1 MTTALASPPIGGIG
15 RAKGVEADMV
25 GVVAMASVVED
36 FETQPC
42 KKQREDVETP
52 AKTIASYFLPVPKAG
67 EKPFSPPRSN
77 NIMSYFKK
85 TPPATCKSSTL
96 DKAKETADQTP
107 ETLGKTKTHRLSRE
121 KPPGKGVNLSK
132 QLNGI
137 QMKSRE
143 EVVVI
148 ADSSNDSC
156 SVVQSGREELVTGI
170 LGSDTAALL
179 AQISADNYVMED
191 IQEETTS
198 CQTLRKDLEEKVLKT
213 PPKKRKFTKKKQKM
227 KPESEDKPPQVL
239 LEKPLKEDEEKG
251 KDKPS
256 VKTKSGVKQAPR
268 VQVSRESDSALCETS
283 LEGNQ
288 DGVFSLNDST
298 VTISF
303 EEFLESQKEGGASA
317 SPAGLEAERREA
329 VEQSPPLQLSPR
341 IVTTQ
346 AQVHRVFQPPGSAG
360 PAKKPQKKIAS
371 IFCKNRRDD
380 EVQFVEIRQLAW
392 DENAE
397 QAAPKR
403 KSNVVMEEEEL
414 ELAVIETAASSPP
427 KPKCTLEE
435 KKQFMDAFKKP
446 TPDGSKSRLKKGPS
460 KQKEATEKAVNQQ
473 EEGEK
478 CHRTEKDEEQESD
491 SATEKGKDGKLAAAE
506 RRGGKLTKKGR
517 KCAAKAEEDAANTVT
532 AEEVL
537 GAGKNLNQ
545 EEAVEQRSTAVTP
558 VPAEKTNRKLTRGGA
573 KQKSAG
579 STPSTNM
586 HQGELAARH
595 NKLSQDS
602 PVQVS
607 TPRMSRLKGGA
618 YSSEMITVPDDT
630 QSPISPRGSRKAAGG
645 EDSEMTPRSSK
656 KKNTLKA
663 KKLVQKAKTLKQKS
677 SKGSVESAESLRRS
691 SRQQDLPTRKS
702 YYEDE
707 DSVVMVEDLIED
719 CSPASD
725 VLSARRNQKKLRSLN
740 DVLGKNVAPKN
751 SADSKAALC
760 KKAPKTG
767 VISIFDDSSRDDSEN
782 SQGDEQFRAKRDFL
796 KSGLP
801 DTLKRQIAKTAASRE
816 VYSIACASFQA
827 VTHVLQRSPECAMWT
842 LTWPSSP
849 LLKQLRE
856 DSDKLT
862 ITKAAK
868 CVISLGEF
876 TDLKSRSTSVKP
888 TIELSGWR
896 VDFSEEVK
904 KCLLEEIRSSNPPF
918 PVRRFYNW
926 FMKKRTEHLLLPI
939 AAAPDPEEASCLPV
953 DQQQTGR
960 KRKRCE
966 DGGEGDKAPKRK
978 RASRGESAV
987 ILIGDSPENARDRP
1001 ARRGRGAAAEEACR
1015 EAPVKGRLSRGSRHK
1030 QKQQDDV
1037 IVLEDNKQPAS
1048 DAAKQ
1053 DSVKEDVLWTEK
1065 YQPQHSSEVIG
1076 NSVAVK
1082 KLHSWLK
1089 EWKLRADREEKKKQ
1103 KEKKQEKEKSE
1114 AWDDDDFKDDQ
1125 SEDELEDLL
1134 CNTVLIT
1141 GPPGVGKTAAVY
1153 ACAQELGFKVFE
1165 VNASSQ
1171 RSGRQIL
1178 SQLKEATQSHQVDIQ
1193 GVNAHK
1199 PSYFSS
1205 SSTVSKSLFNTI
1217 TNSPKKVNS
1226 PRKVVSSPRKPPQS
1240 PRGAGPK
1247 KRKLAPTALADFFN
1261 VKARAKDKE
1270 KGKPG
1275 KEEKHVDEE
1284 KLQKPP
1290 KAKKGGTQEKEAL
1303 ATKPASENKAV
1314 LTEEPSKKTATSL
1327 ILFEEVDVIFEDD
1340 SGFLAAIKTFMTTAK
1355 RPVILTTSDPTFNLM
1370 FDGCFEEIH
1379 FKTPSVVNVASYL
1392 QLLCLTE
1399 NLRTDVKDFSS
1410 LLALNN
1416 CDIRQSLLHL
1426 QFWTRTGGG
1435 SLVDRP
1441 LSVPAVT
1448 ESHVEKN
1455 GPVVRAGAKQCA
1467 ESKPVCL
1474 QPREALRDVPKCDVG
1489 CSENLLGLQNVAHS
1503 QDLLSVLQPKTST
1516 AGDWTKPLQL
1526 LAECRGT
1533 RLDFTYSNL
1542 ELLLPLPVRFLPESN
1557 EKPPAEEADPEPEP
1571 MALSQKADIPL
1582 ESVGSAE
1589 PSPLKVSSRM
1599 KRKRRLELLLDDRDL
1614 FQSDSDS
1621 EDSFQSLPP
1630 TAPTSHAK
1638 ENPIKSDAA
1647 SKPAFVK
1654 PVKKPQTPAEHTC
1667 SRLVSQCL
1675 DSLSEF
1681 LDHMSF
1687 LDSSLLKEHVEK
1699 EGPCKWDQSRWS
1711 AAEIKNGLSDERRS
1725 EGCDWWGSR
1734 SSAEIKVAVEALSFQ
1749 KCRTVIS
1756 EAMEGTLSQCK
1767 ELGKDPTEE
1776 LTLPVSAHRNGV
1788 SFIQSAPCKPSSVV
1802 HKRAEIMKTVFS
1814 NKSFISQGNRQAA
1827 VVDYLPTLRAI
1838 CRAEKLKEKCRV
1850 KRRFLH
1856 YLKGMN
1862 LDLPKQTV
1870 DALAADFP

>member
-1 MTTALASPPIGGIG
+1 
-15 RAKGVEADMV
+15 
-25 GVVAMASVVED
+25 
-36 FETQPC
+36 
-42 KKQREDVETP
+42 
-52 AKTIASYFLPVPKAG
+52 
-67 EKPFSPPRSN
+67 
-77 NIMSYFKK
+77 
-85 TPPATCKSSTL
+85 
-96 DKAKETADQTP
+96 
-107 ETLGKTKTHRLSRE
+107 
-121 KPPGKGVNLSK
+121 
-132 QLNGI
+132 
-137 QMKSRE
+137 
-143 EVVVI
+143 
-148 ADSSNDSC
+148 
-156 SVVQSGREELVTGI
+156 
-170 LGSDTAALL
+170 
-179 AQISADNYVMED
+179 
-191 IQEETTS
+191 
-198 CQTLRKDLEEKVLKT
+198 
-213 PPKKRKFTKKKQKM
+213 M
-227 KPESEDKPPQVL
+227 KPESEDKPPQVS

-256 VKTKSGVKQAPR
+256 VKTKSRVKQAPR

-317 SPAGLEAERREA
+317 SPAGLEAERREV

-360 PAKKPQKKIAS
+360 QAKKPQKKIAS

-380 EVQFVEIRQLAW
+380 EVQFIEIRQLAC

-414 ELAVIETAASSPP
+414 ELAVIEIAASGSP

-446 TPDGSKSRLKKGPS
+446 TPDGSKSRLKKGPG

-478 CHRTEKDEEQESD
+478 SHRTEKDEEQESD
-491 SATEKGKDGKLAAAE
+491 STTEKGKDGKLAAEE
-506 RRGGKLTKKGR
+506 RRGGKLTKRGR

-537 GAGKNLNQ
+537 GAGRNLNQ

-558 VPAEKTNRKLTRGGA
+558 VPAEKTNRKLTRGGT

-586 HQGELAARH
+586 HEGELAARH

-607 TPRMSRLKGGA
+607 TPRMSRQKSGA
-618 YSSEMITVPDDT
+618 YRSEMITVPDDT
-630 QSPISPRGSRKAAGG
+630 QSPISPRGSRKAAAG

-663 KKLVQKAKTLKQKS
+663 KKLVQKAKALKQKS

-707 DSVVMVEDLIED
+707 DSVVMVEDSIED

-751 SADSKAALC
+751 SADSKAAVC

-801 DTLKRQIAKTAASRE
+801 DILKIQIARTAASRE
-816 VYSIACASFQA
+816 VYSITCASFQA

-856 DSDKLT
+856 DSDELT

-876 TDLKSRSTSVKP
+876 TDLKSRTTSVKP

-918 PVRRFYNW
+918 PVRKFYNW

-939 AAAPDPEEASCLPV
+939 VAPPDPEEASCLPM
-953 DQQQTGR
+953 DELQTGG
-960 KRKRCE
+960 KRKRRE
-966 DGGEGDKAPKRK
+966 EGGEGDKAPKRQ
-978 RASRGESAV
+978 RAGRRESAV
-987 ILIGDSPENARDRP
+987 ILISDSPENARDRP
-1001 ARRGRGAAAEEACR
+1001 ARRGRGTAAEEACR
-1015 EAPVKGRLSRGSRHK
+1015 EAPVKGRLSRGSRRK

-1053 DSVKEDVLWTEK
+1053 DSVKEDILWTEK

-1327 ILFEEVDVIFEDD
+1327 ILFEELRDLVAHAEVVKLFVM
-1340 SGFLAAIKTFMTTAK
+1340 KVK
-1355 RPVILTTSDPTFNLM
+1355 
-1370 FDGCFEEIH
+1370 
-1379 FKTPSVVNVASYL
+1379 VNVASYL

-1410 LLALNN
+1410 LLSLNN

-1448 ESHVEKN
+1448 EFHVEKH
-1455 GPVVRAGAKQCA
+1455 GPVVRAGAKQSA

-1474 QPREALRDVPKCDVG
+1474 QPREALCDVPKCDVG

-1503 QDLLSVLQPKTST
+1503 QDLLSVLQPKIST
-1516 AGDWTKPLQL
+1516 AGDWSKPLQL

-1557 EKPPAEEADPEPEP
+1557 EKPPTEEADPEPEP

-1582 ESVGSAE
+1582 ESVSSAE

-1654 PVKKPQTPAEHTC
+1654 PVKKPQTPAEQTC
-1667 SRLVSQCL
+1667 SQLVSQCL

-1687 LDSSLLKEHVEK
+1687 LDSSLLKEDVEK

-1711 AAEIKNGLSDERRS
+1711 AAEIKNGLSDERRLLHLQFWTRT
-1725 EGCDWWGSR
+1725 GGGSLVDR
-1734 SSAEIKVAVEALSFQ
+1734 PLSVPAVTEFHVEKHGPVVRAGAKQSAESKPVCLQPREALCDVP
-1749 KCRTVIS
+1749 KCDVGCS
-1756 EAMEGTLSQCK
+1756 ENLLGLQNVAHSQDLLSVLQVR
-1767 ELGKDPTEE
+1767 P
-1776 LTLPVSAHRNGV
+1776 P
-1788 SFIQSAPCKPSSVV
+1788 Q
-1802 HKRAEIMKTVFS
+1802 
-1814 NKSFISQGNRQAA
+1814 
-1827 VVDYLPTLRAI
+1827 
-1838 CRAEKLKEKCRV
+1838 
-1850 KRRFLH
+1850 
-1856 YLKGMN
+1856 
-1862 LDLPKQTV
+1862 
-1870 DALAADFP
+1870 

>member
-1 MTTALASPPIGGIG
+1 FVS
-15 RAKGVEADMV
+15 
-25 GVVAMASVVED
+25 
-36 FETQPC
+36 QPC

-52 AKTIASYFLPVPKAG
+52 AKTIASYFLPVPKAV

-85 TPPATCKSSTL
+85 TPPATCKSTTL

-179 AQISADNYVMED
+179 AQISADSYVMED

-380 EVQFVEIRQLAW
+380 EVQFVEIRQLAC

-397 QAAPKR
+397 QEAPKR

-414 ELAVIETAASSPP
+414 ELAVIETAASSPL

-446 TPDGSKSRLKKGPS
+446 TLDGSKSRLKKGPS

-630 QSPISPRGSRKAAGG
+630 QSPIRMRFSRVFPRSPRGSRKAAGG

-663 KKLVQKAKTLKQKS
+663 KKLVQKAKALKQKS

-707 DSVVMVEDLIED
+707 DSVVMVEDSIED

-751 SADSKAALC
+751 SAGTVKLH
-760 KKAPKTG
+760 
-767 VISIFDDSSRDDSEN
+767 RDDSEN

-953 DQQQTGR
+953 DQQQTGG

-966 DGGEGDKAPKRK
+966 DGGEGDNAPKRK

-1114 AWDDDDFKDDQ
+1114 
-1125 SEDELEDLL
+1125 
-1134 CNTVLIT
+1134 
-1141 GPPGVGKTAAVY
+1141 
-1153 ACAQELGFKVFE
+1153 
-1165 VNASSQ
+1165 
-1171 RSGRQIL
+1171 
-1178 SQLKEATQSHQVDIQ
+1178 
-1193 GVNAHK
+1193 
-1199 PSYFSS
+1199 
-1205 SSTVSKSLFNTI
+1205 
-1217 TNSPKKVNS
+1217 KVNS

-1261 VKARAKDKE
+1261 VKERAKDKE

-1290 KAKKGGTQEKEAL
+1290 KAKKGGTQEKEVL

-1327 ILFEEVDVIFEDD
+1327 ILFEELRDLVAHAEVVKLLASCSSVSIKVDVIFEDD

-1379 FKTPSVVNVASYL
+1379 FKTPSVVSFKMDVMVNNNARRFSKSPLFPHQVNVASYL

-1455 GPVVRAGAKQCA
+1455 GPVVRAGAKQCV

-1503 QDLLSVLQPKTST
+1503 QDLLSVLQPNIST

-1621 EDSFQSLPP
+1621 EDSFQSVPP

-1654 PVKKPQTPAEHTC
+1654 PVKKHQTPAEHTC
-1667 SRLVSQCL
+1667 SRLVSRCL

-1687 LDSSLLKEHVEK
+1687 LDSSLLKEAVEK

-1756 EAMEGTLSQCK
+1756 EAMDGTLNQCK

-1788 SFIQSAPCKPSSVV
+1788 SFIQSAPCKP
-1802 HKRAEIMKTVFS
+1802 
-1814 NKSFISQGNRQAA
+1814 
-1827 VVDYLPTLRAI
+1827 
-1838 CRAEKLKEKCRV
+1838 
-1850 KRRFLH
+1850 RFLH

>member
-1 MTTALASPPIGGIG
+1 
-15 RAKGVEADMV
+15 MV

-52 AKTIASYFLPVPKAG
+52 AKTIASYFLPVPKAA

-85 TPPATCKSSTL
+85 TPPATCKSSIL
-96 DKAKETADQTP
+96 NKAKETADQPPEALSSKETP
-107 ETLGKTKTHRLSRE
+107 GKTKKHRLGRE
-121 KPPGKGVNLSK
+121 KQLGKGVNLSK

-137 QMKSRE
+137 QNKSRE
-143 EVVVI
+143 EAVVI
-148 ADSSNDSC
+148 ADSSSDSC
-156 SVVQSGREELVTGI
+156 SVVKSGREELGTAI

-179 AQISADNYVMED
+179 AQISADSYVV
-191 IQEETTS
+191 EETLS
-198 CQTLRKDLEEKVLKT
+198 GKTLRKDLEEKLLKT
-213 PPKKRKFTKKKQKM
+213 PAKKRKYTKRKQKV

-239 LEKPLKEDEEKG
+239 LEKPLKQDEEKG
-251 KDKPS
+251 KDPAL
-256 VKTKSGVKQAPR
+256 KTKSRARQAPQI
-268 VQVSRESDSALCETS
+268 QVSRESDSAPCETS
-283 LEGNQ
+283 LEGNR
-288 DGVFSLNDST
+288 DDAFRLNDST

-317 SPAGLEAERREA
+317 SPAGLEAGCRE
-329 VEQSPPLQLSPR
+329 VGEQSPPLQLSPR
-341 IVTTQ
+341 TVTTQ
-346 AQVHRVFQPPGSAG
+346 AQVHRVFQPLTSACR
-360 PAKKPQKKIAS
+360 AKKPQKKIAS

-380 EVQFVEIRQLAW
+380 EVQFVEIGQVAC
-392 DENAE
+392 DENTE

-403 KSNVVMEEEEL
+403 KSNVVIEEEEL
-414 ELAVIETAASSPP
+414 ELAVIETAANIPP

-446 TPDGSKSRLKKGPS
+446 TPDTSKSRLKKRPG

-478 CHRTEKDEEQESD
+478 SDRTEKVEEQESD
-491 SATEKGKDGKLAAAE
+491 TATEKGKDGKLAAAE
-506 RRGGKLTKKGR
+506 RRDRKRTKKGM
-517 KCAAKAEEDAANTVT
+517 KCTAKPEEDAANTVT
-532 AEEVL
+532 AEEVSR
-537 GAGKNLNQ
+537 AGKNLTQ

-558 VPAEKTNRKLTRGGA
+558 LPAEKTNRKLTRGGA
-573 KQKSAG
+573 KQTSAG
-579 STPSTNM
+579 STTVTNM

-595 NKLSQDS
+595 SKLSPDS
-602 PVQVS
+602 PVQGS
-607 TPRMSRLKGGA
+607 TPRMSRRKGGA
-618 YSSEMITVPDDT
+618 YRSEMITAPDDA
-630 QSPISPRGSRKAAGG
+630 QSPIRMRFTRVFPRSPRGSRKAASG

-663 KKLVQKAKTLKQKS
+663 KKLVKKARALKQKS

-707 DSVVMVEDLIED
+707 DSVVMVEDSKED
-719 CSPASD
+719 CSPAPD

-740 DVLGKNVAPKN
+740 DVLGKNAAPKN

-760 KKAPKTG
+760 KKVPKTG

-782 SQGDEQFRAKRDFL
+782 SQDDQQFRAKRDFL

-816 VYSIACASFQA
+816 VYSIACVSFQA
-827 VTHVLQRSPECAMWT
+827 VTHVLQRSPECALWT
-842 LTWPSSP
+842 LTWPASP

-856 DSDKLT
+856 DSDELT

-876 TDLKSRSTSVKP
+876 TDLKSRSTFVKP

-939 AAAPDPEEASCLPV
+939 AAAPDPGEASCLPM
-953 DQQQTGR
+953 DQLQTGG

-978 RASRGESAV
+978 RAGRGESAV

-1001 ARRGRGAAAEEACR
+1001 ARRGRGAAVEEACR
-1015 EAPVKGRLSRGSRHK
+1015 EAPVKGRLSRGSRRK
-1030 QKQQDDV
+1030 QQQQQQQQQQDDV
-1037 IVLEDNKQPAS
+1037 IVLEDNKQPAC

-1076 NSVAVK
+1076 NSGAVK

-1114 AWDDDDFKDDQ
+1114 AWDDDDFKNDQ
-1125 SEDELEDLL
+1125 SEDEMEDLL

-1199 PSYFSS
+1199 PSYFN

-1217 TNSPKKVNS
+1217 TNSPRKMKS
-1226 PRKVVSSPRKPPQS
+1226 PRKVISSPTKPPQS
-1240 PRGAGPK
+1240 PRGAGTK
-1247 KRKLAPTALADFFN
+1247 KGKLAPTALADFFN
-1261 VKARAKDKE
+1261 VKARAKDK

-1284 KLQKPP
+1284 KLQKPS
-1290 KAKKGGTQEKEAL
+1290 KVKKGGTQGKEAL
-1303 ATKPASENKAV
+1303 VTKPASENKAV

-1327 ILFEEVDVIFEDD
+1327 ILFEEVDVIFDDD
-1340 SGFLAAIKTFMTTAK
+1340 SGFLAAIKTFMATTK

-1379 FKTPSVVNVASYL
+1379 FKTPSLVNVASYL

-1416 CDIRQSLLHL
+1416 CDIRQSLLQL

-1435 SLVDRP
+1435 SLVHRP

-1448 ESHVEKN
+1448 ESHVQKH
-1455 GPVVRAGAKQCA
+1455 GPVVRTGAKQSA
-1467 ESKPVCL
+1467 EGKPVCL
-1474 QPREALRDVPKCDVG
+1474 QPGEALLRDVPKCDVG
-1489 CSENLLGLQNVAHS
+1489 CSENLLGLQNVEHS
-1503 QDLLSVLQPKTST
+1503 QDLLSVLQISS

-1526 LAECRGT
+1526 LAECRGM

-1557 EKPPAEEADPEPEP
+1557 EKLPAEEADPEPEP
-1571 MALSQKADIPL
+1571 LALSQKADIPL
-1582 ESVGSAE
+1582 ESDGSVE

-1599 KRKRRLELLLDDRDL
+1599 KNKRRLELLLDNQDL

-1638 ENPIKSDAA
+1638 ENPIHSDAA

-1654 PVKKPQTPAEHTC
+1654 PVKKLQTQAEQTC
-1667 SRLVSQCL
+1667 SRLVSRCL

-1687 LDSSLLKEHVEK
+1687 LDSSLLNEAVEK
-1699 EGPCKWDQSRWS
+1699 EGPCKWDQSCWS

-1725 EGCDWWGSR
+1725 ERCDRWSSR
-1734 SSAEIKVAVEALSFQ
+1734 SSVEIKVAVEGLSFQ

-1756 EAMEGTLSQCK
+1756 EAMDGMLSRCK

-1776 LTLPVSAHRNGV
+1776 LILPVSAHRNGV
-1788 SFIQSAPCKPSSVV
+1788 SFVQSAPCKPSVV
-1802 HKRAEIMKTVFS
+1802 HRRSEIMKTVFS

-1827 VVDYLPTLRAI
+1827 AVDYLPTLRAI
-1838 CRAEKLKEKCRV
+1838 CRTEKLKEECRV

-1856 YLKGMN
+1856 YFKGMN
-1862 LDLPKQTV
+1862 LDLPRQTV